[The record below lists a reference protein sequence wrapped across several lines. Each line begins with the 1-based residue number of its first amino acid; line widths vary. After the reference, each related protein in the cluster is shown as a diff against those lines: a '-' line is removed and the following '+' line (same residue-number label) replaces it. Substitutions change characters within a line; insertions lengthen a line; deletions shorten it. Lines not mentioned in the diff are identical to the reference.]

1 MVIIHPHKRLTTPAC
16 LPMKNVFLLLVAF
29 AIVYFVST
37 GSKSNRNVAVAKP
50 VSAPKNV
57 KHIPYLDVYDQ
68 LQLSHTGLQK
78 YVFEYALRGWQKVS
92 PDKPTLTIV
101 DLSQPSTHKR
111 MYVVDLIKK
120 KLLFNT
126 YVAHGQNSGDL
137 VAERFSNKQS
147 SFQSSLGF
155 YQTLNTYMGKH
166 GLSLQLK
173 GLEKG
178 FNDNVYNRN
187 IVLHGA
193 DYVCENF
200 IRKTGRLGRSQ
211 GCPAVPYADS
221 KGIIQAVKG
230 GSCLFIYSPN
240 TDYLAKSTYLA
251 NQNEIATL

>member
-1 MVIIHPHKRLTTPAC
+1 
-16 LPMKNVFLLLVAF
+16 MKNVFWLLVAL
-29 AIVYFVST
+29 ALVYVAGT
-37 GSKSNRNVAVAKP
+37 GLKTHRSVVAALP
-50 VSAPKNV
+50 TAEP
-57 KHIPYLDVYDQ
+57 IPNTKTRTEPSVYE
-68 LQLSHTGLQK
+68 QLSLAQSGLQK
-78 YVFEYALRGWQKVS
+78 DVFAYALRGWRKTDTTKTILS
-92 PDKPTLTIV
+92 IV
-101 DLSQPSTHKR
+101 DMSQPSTKKR
-111 MYVVDLIKK
+111 LYVVDLAAK

-126 YVAHGQNSGDL
+126 YVAHGSNSGDL
-137 VAERFSNKQS
+137 IPSQFSNLPS
-147 SFQSSLGF
+147 SLRSSLGF

-193 DYVCENF
+193 DYVCEDV

-230 GSCLFIYSPN
+230 GTCLFVYSPDA
-240 TDYLAKSTYLA
+240 DYLKKSTYLA
-251 NQNEIATL
+251 GALGTL

>member
-1 MVIIHPHKRLTTPAC
+1 
-16 LPMKNVFLLLVAF
+16 MKNVFLLLVSL
-29 AIVYFVST
+29 AIVYLAITGYKSTRNVTLAAAAPKAATTLKLNST
-37 GSKSNRNVAVAKP
+37 GHLA
-50 VSAPKNV
+50 
-57 KHIPYLDVYDQ
+57 IYDQ
-68 LQLSHTGLQK
+68 LNLAQTGLQRS
-78 YVFEYALRGWQKVS
+78 VFEYALRGWQKMDTAKS
-92 PDKPTLTIV
+92 MLTIV
-101 DLSQPSTHKR
+101 DLSQPSNRKR
-111 MYVVDLIKK
+111 LYVVDLFNK

-126 YVAHGQNSGDL
+126 YVAHGRNSGDL
-137 VAERFSNKQS
+137 VANQFSNTQS

-155 YQTLNTYMGKH
+155 YQTLSTYMGKH

-193 DYVCENF
+193 DYVCEDI

-230 GSCLFIYSPN
+230 GSCLFVYAPN
-240 TDYLAKSTYLA
+240 SDYLAQSAYLA
-251 NQNEIATL
+251 QPYTSL

>member
-1 MVIIHPHKRLTTPAC
+1 
-16 LPMKNVFLLLVAF
+16 MKNVFLLLVAV
-29 AIVYFVST
+29 ALIYFVST
-37 GSKSNRNVAVAKP
+37 GYKSNRNVTVVKP
-50 VSAPKNV
+50 VPAPKHE
-57 KHIPYLDVYDQ
+57 KFIPYLDVYDQ
-68 LQLSHTGLQK
+68 LQLSQTGLQK
-78 YVFEYALRGWQKVS
+78 SVFEYALRGWQRVS
-92 PDKPTLTIV
+92 PDKSTLTIV

-193 DYVCENF
+193 DYVCEDF

-230 GSCLFIYSPN
+230 GSCLFVYSPN
-240 TDYLAKSTYLA
+240 TDYLAKSAYLA
-251 NQNEIATL
+251 EQTEIASLQSSVGGNPRF

>member
-1 MVIIHPHKRLTTPAC
+1 
-16 LPMKNVFLLLVAF
+16 MKNVLLLLVALIF
-29 AIVYFVST
+29 VYFISAR
-37 GSKSNRNVAVAKP
+37 SKTTYTAVAVTSTRAARP
-50 VSAPKNV
+50 V
-57 KHIPYLDVYDQ
+57 KHVPYLDVYDQ
-68 LQLSHTGLQK
+68 LQLGQTGLQRS
-78 YVFEYALRGWQKVS
+78 VFEYALRGWQKVNPS
-92 PDKPTLTIV
+92 KSTLTIV

-126 YVAHGQNSGDL
+126 YVAHGRNSGDL
-137 VAERFSNKQS
+137 VPNQFSNTQS

-178 FNDNVYNRN
+178 FNDNVFNRN

-193 DYVCENF
+193 DYVCENV

-230 GSCLFIYSPN
+230 GSCLFVYSPD
-240 TDYLAKSTYLA
+240 TDYLKKSAYLTD
-251 NQNEIATL
+251 NFTTL

>member
-1 MVIIHPHKRLTTPAC
+1 MHIHKSRRRKLVGMMNVLVVMVALVFIYFASTAHKTIPGPTVKTVATA
-16 LPMKNVFLLLVAF
+16 PMK
-29 AIVYFVST
+29 
-37 GSKSNRNVAVAKP
+37 AKTM
-50 VSAPKNV
+50 A
-57 KHIPYLDVYDQ
+57 HLDVYDQ
-68 LQLSHTGLQK
+68 LNLSKVGLQK
-78 YVFEYALRGWQKVS
+78 SVFEYALRGWQKIDTAKS
-92 PDKPTLTIV
+92 MLTIV
-101 DLSQPSTHKR
+101 DLSQPSSHKR
-111 MYVVDLIKK
+111 LYVVDLVHK

-126 YVAHGQNSGDL
+126 YVSHGRNSGDL
-137 VAERFSNKQS
+137 MANRFSNAQS

-193 DYVCENF
+193 DYVCEDI

-211 GCPAVPYADS
+211 GCPAVPYAES

-230 GSCLFIYSPN
+230 GSCLFVYSPN
-240 TDYLAKSTYLA
+240 PDYLKQSAYLA
-251 NQNEIATL
+251 NEYTSL